1 MARPGWAG
9 HGKGVLGRDRVV
21 PRSENSLPYTYLDAK
36 DPRERKLI
44 AAAVV
49 AANKTRVASLV
60 RRLVRSP
67 DHWREAEQVGAVGIL
82 VALEKYDP
90 TLVGEDRGAAFW
102 NFARQWVI
110 HEIQTYLGNSV
121 FWRKAPNRGR
131 SEARKKQAEAV
142 VRVHESIDLVN
153 EPACTSPSQEER
165 LGREE
170 QRALLRL
177 FASTLS
183 ARDRAVLYSTNS
195 QRVRSRHYLDLVERA
210 TTFVSEA
217 ACP

>member
-1 MARPGWAG
+1 M
-9 HGKGVLGRDRVV
+9 
-21 PRSENSLPYTYLDAK
+21 K
-36 DPRERKLI
+36 DTRERK
-44 AAAVV
+44 AAVV
-49 AANKTRVASLV
+49 AANKTRVAGLV

-67 DHWREAEQVGAVGIL
+67 DHWREAEQVGAMGIL

-102 NFARQWVI
+102 NFARRWVI

-131 SEARKKQAEAV
+131 SEARKKQAEAAAV
-142 VRVHESIDLVN
+142 GRAHECIDLVT
-153 EPACTSPSQEER
+153 EPACTCPSQEEQ
-165 LGREE
+165 LAREE
-170 QRALLRL
+170 ERALLRL